1 MTVQVRESLPDA
13 PAHTASACRLCGGAL
28 ERTFVDL
35 GMSPLCERFLAAEQ
49 LDVMEPYFPLHVLV
63 CQTCFLVQLR
73 EYVSP
78 DPSSGNMPIFPPI
91 RPPGSPT
98 PRRTAR

>member
-1 MTVQVRESLPDA
+1 MSVSAVKKV
-13 PAHTASACRLCGGAL
+13 PAEATQAGCSCRLCGTNVKH
-28 ERTFVDL
+28 TFVDL

-73 EYVSP
+73 
-78 DPSSGNMPIFPPI
+78 
-91 RPPGSPT
+91 
-98 PRRTAR
+98 